1 MTPTAQSA
9 RLEFSPARAEVGQAV
24 VARVIVEHAPNAR
37 VELAGFGDDDSW
49 VRFAELPGARE
60 SLANGTTRS
69 TFECELGSLEPG
81 ARSLDGL
88 AVQVDGRKLE
98 VERASLEVVSLLG
111 ETEDAPRPLR
121 DRGEV
126 QWQDAGANLW
136 PWILLALALV
146 GGVALIVRRLRAAQ
160 PPKAAAPRAASRL
173 AEWSSRTLETPDAV
187 REAHVE
193 LTRWLR
199 VAVDRRDGVDRRALS
214 DEEWL
219 AVARAPDREDQA
231 AIERLLAESGAVK
244 YGPERPTHWAT
255 RERLE
260 LAGAIAGRVEP
271 AQEVRR

>member
-1 MTPTAQSA
+1 MSIAQSA
-9 RLEFSPARAEVGQAV
+9 RLEFSPERAEVGQAV
-24 VARVIVEHAPNAR
+24 VARVIVEHGANAR

-60 SLANGTTRS
+60 RLADGTARS

-88 AVQVDGRKLE
+88 AVQVDGRAIE
-98 VERASLEVVSLLG
+98 VQRATLEVVGLLG

-121 DRGEV
+121 DLGEV
-126 QWQDAGANLW
+126 QWQDSRAPLW
-136 PWILLALALV
+136 PWVALAIV
-146 GGVALIVRRLRAAQ
+146 VVAAAALIARRLR
-160 PPKAAAPRAASRL
+160 KAKPAVEAAPRAAARL
-173 AEWSSRTLETPDAV
+173 ADWSSRPLETPDAV

-199 VAVDRRDGVDRRALS
+199 VAVDRRDSVDRRALS

-219 AVARAPDREDQA
+219 AVARTPDPNDQA
-231 AIERLLAESGAVK
+231 AIERLLAESGPVK

-271 AQEVRR
+271 PQEARR